1 MPIARELSADR
12 IGGAIWLVF
21 GVVVVYGAWTMDRL
35 ESLGIPPLTA
45 PGLVPG
51 LFGMGFIL
59 FGLILMGRRAPG
71 MAAQPKDFAP
81 SDAPTQAAPEAPEEL
96 HVSRMALSWA
106 LCMIYAA
113 LLLGRGLPYWVLTA
127 GFLFLHVLLLDE
139 TERVPGEVSPRRLLL
154 AAIIAPAVATVV
166 TLVFQYVFLVRLP

>member
-21 GVVVVYGAWTMDRL
+21 GAAVVYGAWTMDRL

-51 LFGMGFIL
+51 LFGIGFIL
-59 FGLILMGRRAPG
+59 FGLILMARRTPG
-71 MAAQPKDFAP
+71 TVAELKDFTP
-81 SDAPTQAAPEAPEEL
+81 SDAPTQVAPEQL
-96 HVSRMALSWA
+96 HAGRVALSWA
-106 LCMIYAA
+106 LCMVYAA
-113 LLLGRGLPYWVLTA
+113 LLLGRGLPYWALTA

-139 TERVPGEVSPRRLLL
+139 TERVPAQPRPGRLLL
-154 AAIIAPAVATVV
+154 AAIIAPVVATAV